1 MSRVTTERVRAL
13 LAGDLSP
20 GPWTWRYDE
29 AAMCRAIECHAR
41 YEEEQRVAETC
52 SSSDDD
58 AALIAAAPDLAADL
72 IDARAALDAD
82 AETYRRS
89 ADLLTAERDAHRT
102 RADAAEADRDAL
114 RAENARLRAIVEGRT
129 TAPTR
134 DEVDVHFA
142 AGGRW
147 ILRWS
152 DGTFGTARGPCAV
165 ADASE
170 PGILT
175 AVRWWPLDRDGR
187 PCAWPVTP

>member
-20 GPWTWRYDE
+20 GPWTWRYRYDE

-102 RADAAEADRDAL
+102 RADAADADRDAL
-114 RAENARLRAIVEGRT
+114 RAENARLRAIVEGSATPPTDAEIDAHWRVGGAWLVSGSVVTGAYEVRRLASLGIAHLTWVPLSGTLHGRT
-129 TAPTR
+129 
-134 DEVDVHFA
+134 
-142 AGGRW
+142 
-147 ILRWS
+147 
-152 DGTFGTARGPCAV
+152 PC
-165 ADASE
+165 
-170 PGILT
+170 P
-175 AVRWWPLDRDGR
+175 
-187 PCAWPVTP
+187 WPVTP